1 MLCDPARRHSGRPRP
16 AAHRVRVEPPP
27 ALVSDCRP
35 DDLDLRSEIPVRR
48 HPVGMA
54 RVRPAGNAESLVRP
68 ACVVSDKSQAEEVPI
83 DASALLWAAPAF
95 TVVSVL
101 GLIWA
106 RKLAGRRRASLGV
119 MRRFG
124 ARFISEFERPLFRS
138 AVDSPVK
145 SRLRFAP
152 ARQRLEILLA
162 PADGRTYPNLADHRR
177 NVEYDVQR
185 VLRLLMDEVG
195 CQWTALR
202 EGAVGGHP
210 VLLRNLQAREG
221 VP

>member
-1 MLCDPARRHSGRPRP
+1 MQRGLRALPLVFMMATGSTHVFGQQLTCYAIRRGDTAAGLAQRLTGYASNRHQPWFQIVDPTTSTYVAKSRYGVIQSGW
-16 AAHRVRVEPPP
+16 HVCVPPGTLNHWS
-27 ALVSDCRP
+27 ALPVLSQTS
-35 DDLDLRSEIPVRR
+35 LR
-48 HPVGMA
+48 
-54 RVRPAGNAESLVRP
+54 
-68 ACVVSDKSQAEEVPI
+68 QEEVPI

-177 NVEYDVQR
+177 NVESTFSACC
-185 VLRLLMDEVG
+185 G
-195 CQWTALR
+195 F
-202 EGAVGGHP
+202 
-210 VLLRNLQAREG
+210 
-221 VP
+221 